1 VIAKTALFAL
11 AGVTLTCALWWTFKP
26 VRTDAPAS
34 APVAAPIST
43 GVVTEARAVVPEPSN
58 HAISTGE
65 RVFELALRKGRLIS
79 GPERLEVHEGDSV
92 VLEIFSDTSDEL
104 HVHGYDLRARIKPD
118 DAVKLRFMA
127 TRTGRFGL
135 ELHRAHAELGALE
148 VYPR

>member
-1 VIAKTALFAL
+1 MIAKPTLFAL

-26 VRTDAPAS
+26 ARTDAPAS
-34 APVAAPIST
+34 APMAST
-43 GVVTEARAVVPEPSN
+43 GVVTEARASVPEPSN

-65 RVFELALRKGRLIS
+65 RVFELALSKGRLIS

-118 DAVKLRFMA
+118 EAVKLRFMA

>member
-1 VIAKTALFAL
+1 MIAKTALFAL

-34 APVAAPIST
+34 APMAST
-43 GVVTEARAVVPEPSN
+43 GVVTEARASAPEPSN
-58 HAISTGE
+58 LAISTGE
-65 RVFELALRKGRLIS
+65 RVFELALSKGRLIS
-79 GPERLEVHEGDSV
+79 RPERLEVHEGDSV

-118 DAVKLRFMA
+118 EAVKLRFMA